1 MNINISLGSIQK
13 TIVAFLHRFH
23 VMVFAF
29 TVLVG
34 LIFIVYLLYN
44 LVIESTVTDGL
55 TAETTSTT
63 FDKDTI
69 KRINELK
76 SRDESDDTLDFS
88 QGRTNPF
95 VE

>member
-1 MNINISLGSIQK
+1 MNVNISLGSIQK
-13 TIVAFLHRFH
+13 AIVNFLHRFH

-44 LVIESTVTDGL
+44 VVISSTETEGL
-55 TAETTSTT
+55 TPETTSTT

-76 SRDESDDTLDFS
+76 SRDQSDDSIDFS